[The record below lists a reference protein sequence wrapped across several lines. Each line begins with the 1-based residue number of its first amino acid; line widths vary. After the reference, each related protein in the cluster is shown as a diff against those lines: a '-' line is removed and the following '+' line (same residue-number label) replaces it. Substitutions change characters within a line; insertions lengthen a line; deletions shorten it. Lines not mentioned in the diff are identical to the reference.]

1 MRTSNLLT
9 IIIVL
14 IAFSVNAQVIPW
26 TKDARN
32 MAYNELLND
41 LTTFKSLPQDQKES
55 IALCGLDEITKKYSM
70 AEYQAKIDIET
81 RRIKSATIGIC
92 SKNLGI
98 SLEATI
104 EKPADKQVDTWSKES
119 KSNVYNDAMNIF
131 SKYELTQQQR
141 EALSLCYTDEITK
154 NYSKI
159 DLDNLIEAELKKVRN
174 EYIKKC
180 LDKNNITLKKSSS
193 DKLSIKGLAGCWQS
207 YDFSVCFYE
216 TGELEKRMDKGMF
229 KKTKGK
235 WFIEADKI
243 LFILKDIKEEY
254 KVLYNSGESLK
265 LEESS
270 TKKELH
276 FTKIINF

>member
-9 IIIVL
+9 IIIIL

-41 LTTFKSLPQDQKES
+41 LTTIKNLPQDQKES
-55 IALCGLDEITKKYSM
+55 IALCGLEEITKKYSM
-70 AEYQAKIDIET
+70 AEYQAKIDVET

-98 SLEATI
+98 SLETTI
-104 EKPADKQVDTWSKES
+104 ETPADKQVVTWSKEG

-141 EALSLCYTDEITK
+141 ESLSLCYTDELTK
-154 NYSKI
+154 NYSKT

-243 LFILKDIKEEY
+243 IFVLKDIKEEY

-265 LEESS
+265 LEESR